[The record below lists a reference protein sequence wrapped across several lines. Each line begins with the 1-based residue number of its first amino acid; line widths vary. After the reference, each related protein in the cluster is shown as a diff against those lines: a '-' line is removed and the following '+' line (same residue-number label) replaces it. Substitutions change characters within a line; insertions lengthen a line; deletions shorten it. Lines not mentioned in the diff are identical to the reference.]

1 MEKILITGT
10 GRCGTTFLIKL
21 FTFLNY
27 DTGCYKHN
35 YQEHIFVNCNSGMEH
50 DITASPY
57 IIKNPC
63 FLRDI
68 DEIVTNPRIKIKLVI
83 IPLRDFTQSA
93 KSRVSHGSGAGGLW
107 DASNLE
113 EQINFY
119 EKIMSNYRTVMT
131 THRINTIFLDF
142 DQMITDKQY
151 LFEKLK
157 VVLDEKQINFQEFS
171 NVYDEVTVTSAPP
184 KK

>member
-1 MEKILITGT
+1 
-10 GRCGTTFLIKL
+10 
-21 FTFLNY
+21 
-27 DTGCYKHN
+27 
-35 YQEHIFVNCNSGMEH
+35 
-50 DITASPY
+50 
-57 IIKNPC
+57 
-63 FLRDI
+63 
-68 DEIVTNPRIKIKLVI
+68 
-83 IPLRDFTQSA
+83 
-93 KSRVSHGSGAGGLW
+93 
-107 DASNLE
+107 
-113 EQINFY
+113 
-119 EKIMSNYRTVMT
+119 MSNYRTVMT

>member
-1 MEKILITGT
+1 
-10 GRCGTTFLIKL
+10 
-21 FTFLNY
+21 
-27 DTGCYKHN
+27 
-35 YQEHIFVNCNSGMEH
+35 MEH

-68 DEIVTNPRIKIKLVI
+68 DKIVTNPLIKIKLVI

-113 EQINFY
+113 EQIKFY

-131 THRINTIFLDF
+131 THRINTIVLDF
-142 DQMITDKQY
+142 DQMIRDKHY

-171 NVYDEVTVTSAPP
+171 NVYDEVTITSAPP

>member
-1 MEKILITGT
+1 ME
-10 GRCGTTFLIKL
+10 R
-21 FTFLNY
+21 
-27 DTGCYKHN
+27 DTMAPY
-35 YQEHIFVNCNSGMEH
+35 
-50 DITASPY
+50 Y
-57 IIKNPC
+57 IIKSPY

-68 DEIVTNPRIKIKLVI
+68 DKIVMNPMIKIKLVI
-83 IPLRDFTQSA
+83 IPVRDFTQSA
-93 KSRVSHGSGAGGLW
+93 KSRISHGNEAGGLW
-107 DASNLE
+107 DASNLY

-119 EKIMSNYRTVMT
+119 EKIMSNYRTAMT
-131 THRINTIFLDF
+131 THGINTIFLDF

-171 NVYDEVTVTSAPP
+171 SVYDEVTITSAPP